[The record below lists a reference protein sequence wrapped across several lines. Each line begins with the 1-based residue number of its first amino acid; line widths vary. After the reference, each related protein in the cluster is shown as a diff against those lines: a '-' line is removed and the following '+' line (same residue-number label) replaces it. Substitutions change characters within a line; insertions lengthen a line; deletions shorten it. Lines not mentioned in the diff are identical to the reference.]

1 MPGYTEPG
9 GAFPAVPANQ
19 TFPSQDDTIQNLK
32 VHRYGPAQNS
42 RWVVWGH
49 DIFGPESG
57 RAREYCALL
66 ASTLNLTCIIPDFF
80 RGNIPDF
87 IPVPG
92 GNPIPTWADTLQR
105 DWVELLLP
113 YLGQA
118 GAQQVI
124 PVGTCYGSYVVVHAA
139 AESGGL
145 VTGGVSIHPSHP
157 PLMAMNGEDEAAVY
171 RNISSPQYFMATPGD
186 SDTVRPGGLAS
197 SIIQTTTFDEYEAP
211 CTHGFFTRG
220 DLSDPAVADC
230 VTRAMENLTNFLN
243 TYIPQ
248 IAK

>member
-1 MPGYTEPG
+1 MRRDSFSPST
-9 GAFPAVPANQ
+9 ANCEC
-19 TFPSQDDTIQNLK
+19 L
-32 VHRYGPAQNS
+32 RYGPAQNS

-197 SIIQTTTFDEYEAP
+197 SIMQTVGSHFQQIITLALLFCRQHLTS
-211 CTHGFFTRG
+211 TR
-220 DLSDPAVADC
+220 LPA
-230 VTRAMENLTNFLN
+230 LTASSLAA
-243 TYIPQ
+243 T
-248 IAK
+248 